1 MRRVTLAGQ
10 PVRLTST
17 EYRLLAELSRN
28 AGRVLPHNH
37 LLRRI
42 WGLDGG
48 SDLRPMRTA
57 VKGLRQKLGDSASDP
72 TYIFTE
78 ARTGYRMAS
87 P

>member
-1 MRRVTLAGQ
+1 M
-10 PVRLTST
+10 RLTST
-17 EYRLLAELSRN
+17 EYRLLSELSRN
-28 AGRVLPHNH
+28 AGRVMTHNQ

-42 WGLDGG
+42 WGLGGG

-57 VKGLRQKLGDSASDP
+57 IKSLRQKLGDNASDP

-78 ARTGYRMAS
+78 TRTGYRMAK